1 MKLRKTAAALM
12 MATGL
17 AIVPAAAQQTE
28 RPVNGQRTHRF
39 ARAKFGPRMLDRFA
53 TALNLN
59 EAQKAAAQQS
69 LQDSKKQAEPI
80 MAQMK
85 QNRQEMEAA
94 VKANNLS
101 GISAAAARQGQ
112 LTAQTSEIRGKG
124 MANFYAQ
131 LTPEQRTKLD
141 QLKTQRNGRWHRG
154 AGPAVTQ

>member
-1 MKLRKTAAALM
+1 MKLKNTAAALI

-17 AIVPAAAQQTE
+17 AIVPVAAQHTE
-28 RPVNGQRTHRF
+28 RPANGQRSHHF
-39 ARAKFGPRMLDRFA
+39 DRAKFGPRMLDRFA

-59 EAQKAAAQQS
+59 EAQKAAALQS
-69 LQDSKKQAEPI
+69 MQDAKKQAEPVA
-80 MAQMK
+80 AQMK

-112 LTAQTSEIRGKG
+112 LTAQISEIRAKG

-141 QLKTQRNGRWHRG
+141 QLKAQRNGRGHRG
-154 AGPAVTQ
+154 AGPVVTQ